1 MNNLFDKVK
10 SNVNKGVSVVN
21 LKSKTMIEIAKI
33 NTQINTIETKKKT
46 YLDALAKT
54 VYTMYCNNN
63 VSNEEINS
71 RCSEISEINANIEEL
86 REQIN
91 QLQEEEQETLNKL
104 KPRTCTC
111 GELIKEGS
119 IFCSKCG
126 AKVDS
131 STFCECGATIRE
143 GAKFCGGCGKTLE
156 SDEKP
161 SE

>member
-10 SNVNKGVSVVN
+10 NNVNKGVSVVS
-21 LKSKTMIEIAKI
+21 LKSKTMIEITKI
-33 NTQINTIETKKKT
+33 NTQINTLESKKKT

-54 VYTMYCNNN
+54 VYSMYCNNN

-71 RCSEISEINANIEEL
+71 HCREISEIDANIEEL
-86 REQIN
+86 RDQVK

-111 GELIKEGS
+111 GELIKESS

-126 AKVDS
+126 AKIES
-131 STFCECGATIRE
+131 STFCECGTAIRE
-143 GAKFCGGCGKTLE
+143 SAKFCGGCGKTLQ
-156 SDEKP
+156 SNEKP